1 MYPASADFI
10 TAIKSNARHI
20 HWSGSIDFDT
30 PITFDKNNILSCN
43 ISKKISGQKLSVG
56 TVHISQITAE
66 LILPS
71 VSRYE
76 LYGKNITVSGSVE
89 GATDVIPMGI
99 FTITKATQTAD
110 HISITGYDAMSKFE
124 DVNFSA
130 ASKTNIQLAYAWL
143 SDACTACGVVLGS
156 TSADIQALPNGNRK
170 TGIADVVTDIKT
182 WRDVLAYLGAYLGA
196 YSYIGRDGKLYLG
209 QYKSA
214 YDDTVSASFRGSSNL
229 SDYRTTYDGIYG
241 VHKES
246 GTQEYVA
253 NENTDGLVLDLGV
266 NPFLQFTDQTNRLAA
281 LQEIIDAWNGIYY
294 VPYNAEMPLIPTYD
308 AGDVLR
314 FVDKQAGE
322 YDIGVITEIVY
333 NLAGSMT
340 IKCSGD
346 NPKLTAAQDR
356 FTKSIAGLS
365 SDYNNGQQIGGKDFW
380 LLHTTNTDTLT
391 VGSTKTQVAEI
402 EFQQTVDVQRMGFMF
417 TCDGTLSATATVD
430 VEISVDDEVDYTFEV
445 TEQKSLL
452 GKRIYGANCGFDIE
466 GKGLHTAKV
475 YLTVTDNPLK
485 WSDLA

>member
-10 TAIKSNARHI
+10 SAIKSEARHI
-20 HWSGSIDFDT
+20 HWSGSINFDT
-30 PITFDKNNILSCN
+30 PITFNENNILSCN

-89 GATDVIPMGI
+89 GASDVIPMGI

-124 DVNFSA
+124 DVNFSV

-214 YDDTVSASFRGSSNL
+214 YDDTVPASFRGSSNL

-356 FTKSIAGLS
+356 FTKTIAGLS
-365 SDYNNGQQIGGKDFW
+365 AEYNNGQQVGGKGFW
-380 LLHTTNTDTLT
+380 LLMLTNEEQIT
-391 VGSTKTQVAEI
+391 VSSTEIQIAEI
-402 EFQQTVDVQRMGFMF
+402 EYNQTTYGQRLAMIL
-417 TCDGTLSATATVD
+417 TIDAVLSATAV
-430 VEISVDDEVDYTFEV
+430 VKVRVNVDDETDLEMKIEEKKFGGE
-445 TEQKSLL
+445 
-452 GKRIYGANCGFDIE
+452 RGFYCSNPQ
-466 GKGLHTAKV
+466 KV
-475 YLTVTDNPLK
+475 YGTGIHRCKVYMTVTDSPTTVGELY
-485 WSDLA
+485 